1 MDIKSSNRLSIRLT
15 KGHIVLLLYLV
26 FKFWDL
32 FCLYPYVFPRY
43 HLLLNLQ
50 IGDLTLPD
58 LAMLSLYCENNITRV
73 HSRDL
78 FRP

>member
-1 MDIKSSNRLSIRLT
+1 MDIKSSNRLSVRLT

-26 FKFWDL
+26 FKLWDL

-58 LAMLSLYCENNITRV
+58 LPMLSLYCENNITRV